1 MTITGPAPFEATEAV
16 ALADAVTT
24 AGSLAPVEAAMQV
37 VLEPGR
43 IELADGVRA
52 LAAADIVAAVR
63 GNPSAQLPAGVATWI
78 AQASPVAS
86 STAVAQAREVVSFVA
101 SDDSALC
108 EEQAA
113 RFGAGWMAVLDDL
126 STRLA

>member
-1 MTITGPAPFEATEAV
+1 MPSFEATEAV

-78 AQASPVAS
+78 AGI
-86 STAVAQAREVVSFVA
+86 ARGELDRRGPGPRGGVVLWRA
-101 SDDSALC
+101 TISALC
-108 EEQAA
+108 EEAA